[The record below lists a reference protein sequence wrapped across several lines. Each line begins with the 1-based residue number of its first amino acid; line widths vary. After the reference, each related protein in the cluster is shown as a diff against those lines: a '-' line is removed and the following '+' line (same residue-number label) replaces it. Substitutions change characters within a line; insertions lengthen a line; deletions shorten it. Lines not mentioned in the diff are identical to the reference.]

1 MHVLECSQADEGHLI
16 LDFVTPYFHSRC
28 TSVDEACS
36 TTLHHDYGL
45 TRKRQAGCINFSP
58 VEICMRRWRKL
69 TRLDVTGTAHMHVA
83 AAARLTAYM
92 AQKPQTLD
100 GKLAIVSGS
109 SKGIGAAIA
118 IELAS
123 RGALVVTNYPYAS
136 LQQEAESTLEKL
148 RATGGNHVSECFAV
162 ESDLSTLDG
171 PKHLVDEAVKHTNG
185 RKVDILVNNAGIAKM
200 TPLKDVTVE
209 EWDAQVN
216 LNGRGTL
223 LLTQAVL
230 PHLATPSRIVNLSS
244 SGARQPYPGAS
255 IYNGTKSM
263 IESFTRCWA
272 V

>member
-1 MHVLECSQADEGHLI
+1 
-16 LDFVTPYFHSRC
+16 
-28 TSVDEACS
+28 
-36 TTLHHDYGL
+36 
-45 TRKRQAGCINFSP
+45 
-58 VEICMRRWRKL
+58 
-69 TRLDVTGTAHMHVA
+69 
-83 AAARLTAYM
+83 M

-123 RGALVVTNYPYAS
+123 RGALVVINYPYTS
-136 LQQEAESTLEKL
+136 LEPEAETTLEKI
-148 RATGGNHVSECFAV
+148 RATSGNHVSECFAIQ
-162 ESDLSTLDG
+162 SDLSTLDG
-171 PKHLVDEAVKHTNG
+171 PKYLVEEAVRRTNG
-185 RKVDILVNNAGIAKM
+185 RKVDILVNNAGIARM
-200 TPLKDVTVE
+200 TFLKDITME

-230 PHLATPSRIVNLSS
+230 PHLAKPSRIVNLSS

-272 V
+272 VELGREYQCTVNAICPGATSTDAFNTLTGATRDSLKPMLEMTPAGSRIGEAEEMAYAAAFFCEERARWMTGVCLAVNGGTLMA